1 LFPFIVSLVLL
12 GIQVS
17 YFLVITVGVL
27 AICFPIAIKLNRRA
41 GLAYYL
47 ASLKAD
53 RRLKLTNELLQGMF
67 CTIIWVLL
75 SFLNNKS
82 LLVERSDLI
91 LFCSG
96 IRIVKYYAWENAFKN
111 NVENQRD
118 LELVDVHQLSLE
130 RGITG
135 LMMQNIGSLAQG
147 LTLVHQ

>member
-1 LFPFIVSLVLL
+1 MVLLRCFLNSNFQRTLKIETDLFPFIVSLVLL

-67 CTIIWVLL
+67 CTILW
-75 SFLNNKS
+75 SYY
-82 LLVERSDLI
+82 RS
-91 LFCSG
+91 
-96 IRIVKYYAWENAFKN
+96 
-111 NVENQRD
+111 
-118 LELVDVHQLSLE
+118 
-130 RGITG
+130 
-135 LMMQNIGSLAQG
+135 
-147 LTLVHQ
+147 